1 MAKGIFVT
9 KVRPTYDDLPE
20 HRYHFPKRNL
30 GRVES
35 CVGDWIIYYEPRRTT
50 GDLSSRGGRQAYFAT
65 AKVKNVESDPSRKDH
80 YYAFVEHYLEFPRA
94 VPFREGLHY
103 YESAL
108 RKEDGSTN
116 RGFFGWAARILPD
129 EEYEVILAAGMAHMI
144 GDQPDFSQSESI
156 MGLAE
161 SVTPFERPMIESVT
175 QRPFRDKAF
184 RSAVCLAYKSTCAV
198 TGLKIINGGGRPEVQ
213 AAHIRPVSD
222 KGPDA
227 IRNGIALCGTVHWM
241 FDRGLISIDDDYNVL
256 VANDS
261 VPDQARSLLDIRRRL
276 AVPDR
281 AELAPHPE
289 YLRYHRENIFK
300 G

>member
-1 MAKGIFVT
+1 MAKGVFIT
-9 KVRPTYDDLPE
+9 KVNPTYDDLPWY
-20 HRYHFPKRNL
+20 RYHFPKTYLRQ
-30 GRVES
+30 VEQ
-35 CVGDWIIYYEPRRTT
+35 CVGDLIVYYEPRRTT
-50 GDLSSRGGRQAYFAT
+50 GDLSSSGGRQAYFAT
-65 AKVKNVESDPSRKDH
+65 ARVTRVEPHPSQRDH
-80 YYAFVEHYLEFPRA
+80 FYAYVEDYLEFPRP
-94 VPFREGLHY
+94 VPFKEGSHY

-108 RKEDGSTN
+108 RKDDGSTN
-116 RGFFGWAARILPD
+116 KGAFGRAARVLPD
-129 EEYEVILAAGMAHMI
+129 EEYETIFSAGMAHII
-144 GDQPDFSQSESI
+144 GDQPDFAPSEG
-156 MGLAE
+156 MVGLAE
-161 SVTPFERPMIESVT
+161 STTPFERPMIESLT

-261 VPDQARSLLDIRRRL
+261 VPDQARPLLDIRRRL

-281 AELAPHPE
+281 PELAPHPE